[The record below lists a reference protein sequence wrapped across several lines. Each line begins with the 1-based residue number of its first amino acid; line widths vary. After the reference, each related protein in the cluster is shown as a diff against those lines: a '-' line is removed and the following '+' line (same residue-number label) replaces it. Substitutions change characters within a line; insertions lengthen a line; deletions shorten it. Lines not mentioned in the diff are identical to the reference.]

1 MQVLATAWGPPRD
14 GRRNLFMS
22 SSVLRA
28 GALLLLASLLC
39 GCAEVA
45 PWQRGRLARPDM
57 APNPEPQ
64 QRALREH
71 VYMSREAA
79 IGGATGAGG
88 GCGCY

>member
-1 MQVLATAWGPPRD
+1 MPLIRLLAI
-14 GRRNLFMS
+14 
-22 SSVLRA
+22 
-28 GALLLLASLLC
+28 ALLLAVAMLSSA
-39 GCAEVA
+39 CAEVA
-45 PWQRGRLARPDM
+45 PWQRGRLAQPDM
-57 APNPEPQ
+57 ALSPHPA